1 MVIFFILA
9 ILFYFILKINLF
21 KGRKGCLVKYEV
33 NIILIQGVKTK
44 ITSRTEPATQYK
56 RIIFYQKL

>member
-1 MVIFFILA
+1 MVIFFILT
-9 ILFYFILKINLF
+9 ILFYFIFLKKLI
-21 KGRKGCLVKYEV
+21 KGRKGCLVQYEV